1 MSGRVRADETVRVK
15 GSNPSWLDRDR
26 EKRDGRAAEVATKVS
41 RHRAGVLP
49 GWAAAAEADEDVR
62 DDDARNDDVSAAT
75 LSSAQPGRRRVAAPA
90 VIISGARAVKPPTIV
105 RGPRDPPAGSEDES
119 SASEEEEDE
128 DDIARRRAVARA
140 RLAAR
145 RAGEEEGLPVE
156 EKKESRDADADEK
169 PRPHPG
175 RGASEDEGSSSW
187 ETDTDASDSDDDA
200 RVMVRPVFVSRAKRE
215 TLKNETRDG
224 EEVADADAEWAARDE
239 AHRRKRAEESRRL
252 LELEL
257 ERETAIANAEA
268 NAEASDVDTDDEL
281 EDPSVAYQAWRLRE
295 LARIEEDEKT
305 RDRMFAEREEQE
317 KIRRMSEAEKKKYFD
332 AHPELRRGLGDETK
346 AGGATS
352 QGEKPKL
359 GFMQKYYHKGAFFQD
374 ARDDEFATTEKAE
387 IFNRDFNEATN
398 AEKGVDRTT
407 VPEAMRLRQGQFG
420 KAGRS
425 KWTHLSNEDTT
436 FVNTEDARLRNAQQ
450 ALMKQKKLEEQQPGA
465 DGGVEENKSGGNF
478 RAGVVLGSRLAA
490 DKNVEKILDA
500 KRAGMKSSK
509 TTN

>member
-119 SASEEEEDE
+119 SASEEE
-128 DDIARRRAVARA
+128 
-140 RLAAR
+140 
-145 RAGEEEGLPVE
+145 GLPVE

-169 PRPHPG
+169 PRPAPG

-224 EEVADADAEWAARDE
+224 EEAADADAEWAARDE

-268 NAEASDVDTDDEL
+268 NADASDVDTDDEL

-359 GFMQKYYHKGAFFQD
+359 GFMQKYYHKGAFFQEAAD
-374 ARDDEFATTEKAE
+374 DAFGTASTHEIYARDFSAATGGD
-387 IFNRDFNEATN
+387 R
-398 AEKGVDRTT
+398 GVDKSAL
-407 VPEAMRLRQGQFG
+407 PKAMQVRGDKFG
-420 KAGRS
+420 KVGQT
-425 KWTHLSNEDTT
+425 KWTHLANEDT
-436 FVNTEDARLRNAQQ
+436 
-450 ALMKQKKLEEQQPGA
+450 
-465 DGGVEENKSGGNF
+465 
-478 RAGVVLGSRLAA
+478 SRLATERPQHRKA
-490 DKNVEKILDA
+490 GKEQSFEKPSRKI
-500 KRAGMKSSK
+500 
-509 TTN
+509 

>member
-1 MSGRVRADETVRVK
+1 MSGRVRADEAVRVK

-26 EKRDGRAAEVATKVS
+26 ETRDGRAAEVATKVS

-49 GWAAAAEADEDVR
+49 GWAAGAEADED
-62 DDDARNDDVSAAT
+62 DGGDDARNDVVPVAVV
-75 LSSAQPGRRRVAAPA
+75 SSAHPGRRRVAAPA
-90 VIISGARAVKPPTIV
+90 VIISGAREVKPPTFV
-105 RGPRDPPAGSEDES
+105 RGSREPAGSEDES
-119 SASEEEEDE
+119 TASEEEEDE

-169 PRPHPG
+169 PRPAPG

-224 EEVADADAEWAARDE
+224 EEAADADAEWAARDE

-332 AHPELRRGLGDETK
+332 AHPELRRGFGDETK

-359 GFMQKYYHKGAFFQD
+359 GFMQKYYHKGAFFQEAAD
-374 ARDDEFATTEKAE
+374 DAFGTAATHEIYARDFSAATGGD
-387 IFNRDFNEATN
+387 R
-398 AEKGVDRTT
+398 GVDKSAL
-407 VPEAMRLRQGQFG
+407 PKAMQVRGDKFG
-420 KAGRS
+420 KVGQT
-425 KWTHLSNEDTT
+425 KWTHLANEDT
-436 FVNTEDARLRNAQQ
+436 
-450 ALMKQKKLEEQQPGA
+450 
-465 DGGVEENKSGGNF
+465 
-478 RAGVVLGSRLAA
+478 SRLATERPQHRKA
-490 DKNVEKILDA
+490 GKEQSFEKPSRKI
-500 KRAGMKSSK
+500 
-509 TTN
+509 

>member
-26 EKRDGRAAEVATKVS
+26 EKRDGAQRAAEVATKVS

-49 GWAAAAEADEDVR
+49 GWAAGAEADEDDR
-62 DDDARNDDVSAAT
+62 NDEFRNDDARDAAAA
-75 LSSAQPGRRRVAAPA
+75 SSAHPGRRRVAAPA

-105 RGPRDPPAGSEDES
+105 RGPREPAGSEDES

-169 PRPHPG
+169 PRPAPG

-215 TLKNETRDG
+215 TLKNE
-224 EEVADADAEWAARDE
+224 EAADADAEWAAREE

-317 KIRRMSEAEKKKYFD
+317 KIRRMSEAEKKKYFA

-359 GFMQKYYHKGAFFQD
+359 GFMQKYYHKGAFFQEAAD
-374 ARDDEFATTEKAE
+374 DAFGTAATHEIYARDFSAATGGD
-387 IFNRDFNEATN
+387 R
-398 AEKGVDRTT
+398 GVDKSAL
-407 VPEAMRLRQGQFG
+407 PKAMQVRGDKFG
-420 KAGRS
+420 KVGQT
-425 KWTHLSNEDTT
+425 KWTHLANEDT
-436 FVNTEDARLRNAQQ
+436 
-450 ALMKQKKLEEQQPGA
+450 
-465 DGGVEENKSGGNF
+465 
-478 RAGVVLGSRLAA
+478 SRLATERPQHRKA
-490 DKNVEKILDA
+490 GKEQSFEKPSRKI
-500 KRAGMKSSK
+500 
-509 TTN
+509 

>member
-1 MSGRVRADETVRVK
+1 LTNHERRRMFFFNVITRTSRPRAHSSTRAFPESAPRGSFDGAFGGMSGRVRADETVRVK

-128 DDIARRRAVARA
+128 DDIARRRAAARA

-156 EKKESRDADADEK
+156 EKKESLSDADADEK
-169 PRPHPG
+169 PRPDPG

-224 EEVADADAEWAARDE
+224 EEAHADADAEWAARDE

-332 AHPELRRGLGDETK
+332 AHPELRAPGLGDETK
-346 AGGATS
+346 TS
-352 QGEKPKL
+352 EGSKPKL
-359 GFMQKYYHKGAFFQD
+359 GFMQKYYHKGAFFQEAAD
-374 ARDDEFATTEKAE
+374 DAFGTASTHEIYARDFSAATGGD
-387 IFNRDFNEATN
+387 R
-398 AEKGVDRTT
+398 GVDKSAL
-407 VPEAMRLRQGQFG
+407 PKAMQVRGDKFG
-420 KAGRS
+420 KVGQT
-425 KWTHLSNEDTT
+425 KWTHLANEDT
-436 FVNTEDARLRNAQQ
+436 
-450 ALMKQKKLEEQQPGA
+450 
-465 DGGVEENKSGGNF
+465 
-478 RAGVVLGSRLAA
+478 SRLATERPQHRKA
-490 DKNVEKILDA
+490 GKEQSFEKPSRKI
-500 KRAGMKSSK
+500 
-509 TTN
+509 

>member
-1 MSGRVRADETVRVK
+1 MRADEAVRVK

-26 EKRDGRAAEVATKVS
+26 ETRDGRAAEVATKVS

-49 GWAAAAEADEDVR
+49 GWAAGAEADED
-62 DDDARNDDVSAAT
+62 DGGDDARNDVVPVAVV
-75 LSSAQPGRRRVAAPA
+75 SSAHPGRRRVAAPA
-90 VIISGARAVKPPTIV
+90 VIISGAREVKPPTFV
-105 RGPRDPPAGSEDES
+105 RGSREPAGSEDES
-119 SASEEEEDE
+119 TASEEEEDE
-128 DDIARRRAVARA
+128 DDIARRRAAARA

-169 PRPHPG
+169 PRPDPG

-224 EEVADADAEWAARDE
+224 EEAADADAEWAARDE

-268 NAEASDVDTDDEL
+268 NADASDVDTDDEL

-359 GFMQKYYHKGAFFQD
+359 GFMQKYYHKGAFFQEAAD
-374 ARDDEFATTEKAE
+374 DAFGTASTHEIYARDFSAATGGD
-387 IFNRDFNEATN
+387 R
-398 AEKGVDRTT
+398 GVDKSAL
-407 VPEAMRLRQGQFG
+407 PKAMQVRGDKFG
-420 KAGRS
+420 KVGQT
-425 KWTHLSNEDTT
+425 KWTHLANEDT
-436 FVNTEDARLRNAQQ
+436 
-450 ALMKQKKLEEQQPGA
+450 
-465 DGGVEENKSGGNF
+465 
-478 RAGVVLGSRLAA
+478 SRLATERPQHRKA
-490 DKNVEKILDA
+490 GKEQSFEKPSRKI
-500 KRAGMKSSK
+500 
-509 TTN
+509 

>member
-1 MSGRVRADETVRVK
+1 MFFFNVITRTSRPRAHSSTRAFPESAPRGSFDGAFGGMSGRVRADETVRVK

-128 DDIARRRAVARA
+128 DDIARRRAAARA

-156 EKKESRDADADEK
+156 EKKESLSDADADEK
-169 PRPHPG
+169 PRPDFG

-224 EEVADADAEWAARDE
+224 EEAADADAEWAARDE

-332 AHPELRRGLGDETK
+332 AHPELRAFGLGDETK
-346 AGGATS
+346 AGSGS
-352 QGEKPKL
+352 KPKL
-359 GFMQKYYHKGAFFQD
+359 GFMQKYYHKGAFFQEAAD
-374 ARDDEFATTEKAE
+374 DAFGTASTHEIYARDFSAATGSD
-387 IFNRDFNEATN
+387 R
-398 AEKGVDRTT
+398 GVDKSAL
-407 VPEAMRLRQGQFG
+407 PKAMQVRGDKFG
-420 KAGRS
+420 KVGQT
-425 KWTHLSNEDTT
+425 KWTHLANEDT
-436 FVNTEDARLRNAQQ
+436 
-450 ALMKQKKLEEQQPGA
+450 
-465 DGGVEENKSGGNF
+465 
-478 RAGVVLGSRLAA
+478 SRLATERPQHRKA
-490 DKNVEKILDA
+490 GKEQSFEKPSRGKI
-500 KRAGMKSSK
+500 
-509 TTN
+509 